1 MSENLVLLV
10 EDCEPDADLLLHS
23 FKHWG
28 VTNPVCVVTD
38 GQRATDYLTGAGA
51 FVNRDQHPLPIVVLL
66 DLYLPGMAGLLLLE
80 WIRTESELRTLPVV
94 VLSGTKNRADFE
106 KAYALGAN
114 ACLVKS
120 VDLAELRDLIRDL
133 DYFSLASP
141 TNAAAL
147 DFFPEA

>member
-1 MSENLVLLV
+1 MGENIVLLV
-10 EDCEPDADLLLHS
+10 EDCEEDVDLLLHS

-28 VTNPVCVVTD
+28 VTNPVRVVTD
-38 GQRATDYLTGAGA
+38 GQQAMDYLMGVGPYAD
-51 FVNRDQHPLPIVVLL
+51 RERHPMPIVVIL
-66 DLYLPGMAGLLLLE
+66 DLYIPGMVGLLLLG
-80 WIRTESELRTLPVV
+80 WIRSQPTTATLPVV

-106 KAYALGAN
+106 RAFHLGAN

-141 TNAAAL
+141 YNAGAL
-147 DFFPEA
+147 EFDPEF